1 MICRAPDVMI
11 TAEITAAAPSAAPA
25 PEALPSEVSV
35 DEVLLAVLLF
45 RVIFAPWPESEPFE
59 KIEVTLARASSSS
72 SSISSSS

>member
-1 MICRAPDVMI
+1 MRL
-11 TAEITAAAPSAAPA
+11 T
-25 PEALPSEVSV
+25 V

-45 RVIFAPWPESEPFE
+45 RVIFAPWPEESEPPFE

>member
-1 MICRAPDVMI
+1 MCWLMGVRL
-11 TAEITAAAPSAAPA
+11 T
-25 PEALPSEVSV
+25 V

-45 RVIFAPWPESEPFE
+45 RVIFAPCPPEMEPFE

>member
-1 MICRAPDVMI
+1 MGVRLM
-11 TAEITAAAPSAAPA
+11 
-25 PEALPSEVSV
+25 V

>member
-1 MICRAPDVMI
+1 MCWLMGVRL
-11 TAEITAAAPSAAPA
+11 T
-25 PEALPSEVSV
+25 V

-45 RVIFAPWPESEPFE
+45 RVIFAPWPPEEMEPFE